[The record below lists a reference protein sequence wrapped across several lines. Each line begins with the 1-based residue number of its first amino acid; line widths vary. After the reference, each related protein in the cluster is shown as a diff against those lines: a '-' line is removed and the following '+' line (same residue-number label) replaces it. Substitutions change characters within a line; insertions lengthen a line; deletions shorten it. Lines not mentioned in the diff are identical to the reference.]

1 MPAPS
6 RRTAI
11 IAAAG
16 ALTVAAVIGLALF
29 QPWRLVTDTVV
40 DETLPGTAPISMN
53 PSSTTPPTI
62 SVPPDS
68 TTTKAPTKGPE
79 STKPTPPRVPD
90 PTEAAG
96 PATLA
101 KGTFISHEHDTSGTV
116 KIVRLADGSRVLR
129 LENLDTSDGPD
140 LEVWLT
146 NAPVLEGNAG
156 WRVFDDGKYEN
167 LGKLKGNKGNK
178 GNQNYA
184 IPPDLNL
191 KDFTSVSIWCDRFNV
206 SFGAATLA

>member
-1 MPAPS
+1 MKRP
-6 RRTAI
+6 RRTTIA
-11 IAAAG
+11 AAAG
-16 ALTVAAVIGLALF
+16 AFAVAAVIGLALF
-29 QPWRLVTDTVV
+29 QPWRLFTDTVV

-62 SVPPDS
+62 SVPP
-68 TTTKAPTKGPE
+68 E
-79 STKPTPPRVPD
+79 SSATKPTPPRVPD
-90 PTEAAG
+90 PTEAPG

-146 NAPVLEGNAG
+146 NAPVLEGTAG
-156 WRVFDDGKYEN
+156 WRVFDDGKYQD
-167 LGKLKGNKGNK
+167 LGKLKGNK

-206 SFGAATLA
+206 SFGAATLS